1 MADVSIRFFVLNRK
15 RVVPFLVSATLLF
28 SFACTRHQHT
38 GPSVVAVSAPAS
50 DDEPATT
57 LLNINTA
64 TKEELEKLPGIGP
77 TTAQKIIE
85 HREKYGPFKRI
96 EHLLIVKGISD
107 KVFRE
112 IYGSVTVR

>member
-1 MADVSIRFFVLNRK
+1 M
-15 RVVPFLVSATLLF
+15 
-28 SFACTRHQHT
+28 
-38 GPSVVAVSAPAS
+38 VAVSAGPS
-50 DDEPATT
+50 NDEPVTT
-57 LLNINTA
+57 FLNINTA

-77 TTAQKIIE
+77 TTAQKIVE
-85 HREKYGPFKRI
+85 HREEYGPFKRV

>member
-1 MADVSIRFFVLNRK
+1 
-15 RVVPFLVSATLLF
+15 
-28 SFACTRHQHT
+28 
-38 GPSVVAVSAPAS
+38 VVAVSPAVP
-50 DDEPATT
+50 DEEPATA

-64 TKEELEKLPGIGP
+64 KKDELEKLPGIGP
-77 TTAQKIIE
+77 TTAQKIID

>member
-1 MADVSIRFFVLNRK
+1 MADVINCFFVLNCK
-15 RVVPFLVSATLLF
+15 RLSTFLVSATLLL
-28 SFACTRHQHT
+28 SFACARHQHA
-38 GPSVVAVSAPAS
+38 GPSMVAVSPAAS
-50 DDEPATT
+50 DGEPATA
-57 LLNINTA
+57 LLDINTS

-112 IYGSVTVR
+112 IYSSITVH

>member
-1 MADVSIRFFVLNRK
+1 LADIKIRFVVLIYK
-15 RVVPFLVSATLLF
+15 RLSPFLLSATLLL
-28 SFACTRHQHT
+28 SFACTRHRHN
-38 GPSVVAVSAPAS
+38 GPSVVAVSPAAS

-57 LLNINTA
+57 LLDINTA